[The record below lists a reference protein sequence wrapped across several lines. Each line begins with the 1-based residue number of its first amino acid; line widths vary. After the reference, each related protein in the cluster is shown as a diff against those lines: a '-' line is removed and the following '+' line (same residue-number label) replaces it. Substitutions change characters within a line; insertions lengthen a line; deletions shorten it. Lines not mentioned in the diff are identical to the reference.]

1 MKYTRS
7 SIDLRWFTHFNE
19 AAMMNYNDGYYFGW
33 GWFLWLGF
41 IILMFSSF
49 GNWGY
54 SYRAHRKFD
63 NWPDKDALAIL
74 KERYAAG
81 KLTREQYL
89 EQKSDIAA
97 A

>member
-1 MKYTRS
+1 
-7 SIDLRWFTHFNE
+7 
-19 AAMMNYNDGYYFGW
+19 MMNYSDGYYFGW

-41 IILMFSSF
+41 VMLLFSSF

-63 NWPDKDALAIL
+63 SMSHKDATVIL

-89 EQKSDIAA
+89 EMKADIAA